1 MNTGSM
7 GKLKRYI
14 QTTLKQLSLYHR
26 LKASPIYDLYWRIA
40 DRRVIE
46 DARKEIDFYRDLLN
60 GLRPGDLILDVGAN
74 HGRKTGVFLKLGAQ
88 VVAVEPDEV
97 NQEILRESF
106 LKFRWARTPVV
117 IVGKAVS
124 DKSAVE
130 TMWID
135 EPGSA
140 KNTLSS
146 RWVDALRSDE
156 KRFGHSLVFAQQH
169 KVETVTLDQLFT
181 AHGDPFF
188 VKIDVEG
195 YELKVL
201 KGMRRPVPY
210 LSFEVN
216 LPEFRSNGFQ
226 CIELLDRLAANG
238 EFNYVI
244 DGDYALVLQQW
255 LSARDF
261 LRLFEQI
268 PDQCIEVFWKTP
280 CRRLGD

>member
-1 MNTGSM
+1 M
-7 GKLKRYI
+7 GNVKRYL

-46 DARKEIDFYRDLLN
+46 DARREIDFYRDLLI
-60 GLRPGDLILDVGAN
+60 GFRSGDLILDVGAN

-106 LKFRWARTPVV
+106 LNFRWARTPVV

-146 RWVDALRSDE
+146 KWVEALRSDD
-156 KRFGHSLVFAQQH
+156 KRFGRSLVFARRH
-169 KVETVTLDQLFT
+169 EVKTVTLDQLF
-181 AHGDPFF
+181 AAYGDPFF

-195 YELKVL
+195 YELNVL
-201 KGMRRPVPY
+201 RGMRRPVPY

-216 LPEFRSNGFQ
+216 LPEFRSDGLQ
-226 CIELLDRLAANG
+226 CIELLDRLATNG

-244 DGDYALVLQQW
+244 DGEYALVLQRW
-255 LSARDF
+255 LCAREF
-261 LRLFEQI
+261 SRLFEQF
-268 PDQCIEVFWKTP
+268 PDQCIEVIWKTP
-280 CRRLGD
+280 SRRLGN